1 MILAPLL
8 FLAATAP
15 ASASDFAR
23 QGGFA
28 IQQIATADAAGLL
41 RDWAAPNRAKDSPI
55 VDTIAREQVVDNFI
69 VFTGCRADVVRRCNV
84 TANFTLVGPQGQIYA
99 EHSGADVWVGKPP
112 PAGGA
117 LTLSNASLGIFIE
130 PEDPAG
136 DYVVRADV
144 TDHIAGITLHTEKTL
159 TVR

>member
-1 MILAPLL
+1 MILAPLII
-8 FLAATAP
+8 LAAAAP
-15 ASASDFAR
+15 ASDFAK

-41 RDWAAPNRAKDSPI
+41 RDWAAPERAKDSPI

-69 VFTGCRADVVRRCNV
+69 VFNGCRADVIRRCNV
-84 TANFTLVGPQGQIYA
+84 TADFTLIGPQGQVFA
-99 EHSGADVWVGKPP
+99 EHHGADIWVGKPP

-117 LTLSNASLGIFIE
+117 LTLSDASLGIFIE

-144 TDHIAGITLHTEKTL
+144 TDHIAGITLHTQKTL